1 MTTFVV
7 CVFLSVDRFVVCVF
21 LSVDRFDD
29 TLKKCRVYV
38 ELMKRF
44 PETVAKVGVS
54 NDNITPIIITIYIR
68 HTHRQTHTRVAYKQ
82 RCRKALT
89 AHSIT
94 RSLSFQIG
102 ALDLLSKKFYDSPPS
117 PSLVQPAHELLGR
130 WQA

>member
-1 MTTFVV
+1 MTT
-7 CVFLSVDRFVVCVF
+7 FVVCVF

-68 HTHRQTHTRVAYKQ
+68 HTHTYKHIHALHTSRGAQ
-82 RCRKALT
+82 RHT

>member
-54 NDNITPIIITIYIR
+54 NNNFTNHNIYVT
-68 HTHRQTHTRVAYKQ
+68 HTHIQTHTRVAYKQ
-82 RCRKALT
+82 RCTNTHCTQYHQESFISDWGSGSAVQEVLRLSPLPLPRA
-89 AHSIT
+89 AST
-94 RSLSFQIG
+94 RT
-102 ALDLLSKKFYDSPPS
+102 P
-117 PSLVQPAHELLGR
+117 R
-130 WQA
+130 

>member
-1 MTTFVV
+1 MTFVV

-54 NDNITPIIITIYIR
+54 NDNITNHNIYMT
-68 HTHRQTHTRVAYKQ
+68 HTHMQTHTRVAYKQ
-82 RCRKALT
+82 RCTKTLT